1 MSGIGSAEYYGQL
14 VGMKI
19 IKSGFTEGEEGPLGS
34 FPFFIL
40 RDKAGDLTRVEV
52 SQDEE
57 GNGPGFLFISD
68 GGRG

>member
-14 VGMKI
+14 VGMKVV
-19 IKSGFTEGEEGPLGS
+19 KAGFTDLDESGQS
-34 FPFFIL
+34 FPFLIL